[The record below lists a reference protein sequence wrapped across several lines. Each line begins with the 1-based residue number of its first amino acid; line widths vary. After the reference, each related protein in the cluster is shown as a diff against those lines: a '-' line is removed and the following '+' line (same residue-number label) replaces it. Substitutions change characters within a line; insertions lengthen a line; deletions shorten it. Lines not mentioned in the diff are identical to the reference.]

1 MIFSATAAT
10 RVQQT
15 HRGFSS
21 IICVTLKK
29 TKGTSSCQKN
39 ISLYLEV
46 REECRKT
53 LTAEKLRAADV
64 NLETAMEMKYT
75 EAAVKEALRVVPQ
88 TAGGLRV
95 NPETRK
101 LAGYDI
107 PAGYTLTADPRI
119 PFLDPENY
127 PEPEDYKPE
136 RFLPEGA
143 SAAGKSSIHTLHS

>member
-1 MIFSATAAT
+1 
-10 RVQQT
+10 
-15 HRGFSS
+15 
-21 IICVTLKK
+21 
-29 TKGTSSCQKN
+29 
-39 ISLYLEV
+39 
-46 REECRKT
+46 
-53 LTAEKLRAADV
+53 
-64 NLETAMEMKYT
+64 MEMKYT

-127 PEPEDYKPE
+127 PEPEDYRPE

-143 SAAGKSSIHTLHS
+143 SAARTVSASILTPPPSTVVTAASTTTQCFIKSLATNT